1 MTLLQL
7 LPQVPLVEQLFD
19 AMNDLSQLLIIE
31 PDKIKML
38 WNEVIITRGAYLAD
52 SLILNKS

>member
-1 MTLLQL
+1 M
-7 LPQVPLVEQLFD
+7 EQLFD

-38 WNEVIITRGAYLAD
+38 WNEVIITRGAYLAY
-52 SLILNKS
+52 SLILNES

>member
-52 SLILNKS
+52 SLILNES